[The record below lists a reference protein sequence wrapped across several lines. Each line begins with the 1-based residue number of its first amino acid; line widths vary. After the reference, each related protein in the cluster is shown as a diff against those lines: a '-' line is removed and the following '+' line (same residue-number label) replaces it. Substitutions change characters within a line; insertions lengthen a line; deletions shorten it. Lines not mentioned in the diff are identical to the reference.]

1 MEFFLLINK
10 YLLFINKFTY
20 ICSIT
25 FLTLIMKAKLDFYLI
40 IIHIVCWI
48 VFIGLA
54 IETGG
59 YVTNAF
65 VTLFINPEWAT
76 HFWGNLD
83 LSGLFQY
90 DLGLF
95 ICLIVIIITLSTL
108 KTILFYNTISLFH
121 KKKFNLD
128 HPFNEA
134 KYDMV
139 VQSLESAK
147 DVLLVRPTIE
157 KYFKVIVDCHS
168 VSSEL
173 LNSTLELINKEQ
185 LMLKELGLK
194 HVGILGIVQVLREKL
209 EKNKIDLK
217 LYEYAIARLRIL
229 KLISTHNSNRQTL
242 VSVMLLAS

>member
-20 ICSIT
+20 ICPTTI
-25 FLTLIMKAKLDFYLI
+25 LNLIMKAKLDFSFKIL
-40 IIHIVCWI
+40 HIVCWI

-83 LSGLFQY
+83 LSSLFQY

-134 KYDMV
+134 VNYFLFNFAVTAITIGLFTYAGSKFSNWLVDKGNTMP
-139 VQSLESAK
+139 SLELLKLGGS
-147 DVLLVRPTIE
+147 DVWLFMGITLLVIAKIFKKGIQIQTENELTI
-157 KYFKVIVDCHS
+157 
-168 VSSEL
+168 
-173 LNSTLELINKEQ
+173 
-185 LMLKELGLK
+185 
-194 HVGILGIVQVLREKL
+194 
-209 EKNKIDLK
+209 
-217 LYEYAIARLRIL
+217 
-229 KLISTHNSNRQTL
+229 
-242 VSVMLLAS
+242 